1 MKTFAAAWNR
11 KAESGIRSDGYRKA
25 DYHQANYRPGTTR
38 LICPSRLLR
47 LRRRPRHAS
56 RL

>member
-1 MKTFAAAWNR
+1 METFTAAWNR

-25 DYHQANYRPGTTR
+25 DYRQTNCRPGTTR
-38 LICPSRLLR
+38 LICLSRLLR